1 MSVDL
6 IQLLAYVLLA
16 LGVSFLCSIAEAVL
30 LSITPAYMEGLE
42 QGKPGQAALLKEV
55 KLERIEQSLAAILSL
70 NTIAHTVGAIG
81 AGAKATAV
89 FGSAWFGLFSAVM
102 TLMILLLSEILPKT
116 IGALY
121 WTQLALPTAWFLKI
135 LIRAIYP
142 VVWVCEGL
150 TRLVTRGRKAHVFSR
165 DEFLA
170 MARLG
175 LKHGELKESELK
187 VVSHLIRFSSRK
199 AADAMTPRTVLAALP
214 EAALLRECEDFV
226 SQHPFSRLPVYR
238 EDIDHI
244 SGFVLRADLLAALAA
259 GEGQRPLVEFKREI
273 QPVPASLPLG
283 QVLEMLHSRQQH
295 IAIVIGEFGDTVG
308 LITLEDLLENLTG
321 MEIVDE
327 LDPAPDMRGLA
338 RSRWKERAG
347 RLKGR
352 VSD

>member
-30 LSITPAYMEGLE
+30 LSITPAYMEGLV

-55 KLERIEQSLAAILSL
+55 KQQRIEQSLAAILSL

-121 WTQLALPTAWFLKI
+121 WTRLAIPTAWFLKI
-135 LIRAIYP
+135 LIRVIYP

-175 LKHGELKESELK
+175 LKHGELNESELK
-187 VVSHLIRFSSRK
+187 VVSNLIRFSSRK
-199 AADAMTPRTVLAALP
+199 AADVMTPRTVLAALP
-214 EAALLRECEDFV
+214 ESAFVADIEDFV

-244 SGFVLRADLLAALAA
+244 SGFVLRSELLAALAA
-259 GEGQRPLVEFKREI
+259 GDSGRQLIEFKREI
-273 QPVPASLPLG
+273 PLVPASLPLG
-283 QVLEMLHSRQQH
+283 QVLERLHTRQQH
-295 IAIVIGEFGDTVG
+295 IALVIGEFGDTVG

-338 RSRWKERAG
+338 RDRWEQRA
-347 RLKGR
+347 RKMKGR
-352 VSD
+352 VSG